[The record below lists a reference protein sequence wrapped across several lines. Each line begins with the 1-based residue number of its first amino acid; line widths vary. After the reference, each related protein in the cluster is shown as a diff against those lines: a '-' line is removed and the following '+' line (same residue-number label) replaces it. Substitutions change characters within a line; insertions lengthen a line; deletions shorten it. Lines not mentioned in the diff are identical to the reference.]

1 MSYLVLARK
10 WRPQSFD
17 DIAGQEHITRTLSNA
32 IRSNRIAHAYLFTG
46 VRGVGKTT
54 AARILA
60 KALNC
65 EKGPTPNPCNQCS
78 FCAEIT
84 SGNCIDV
91 LEIDGA
97 SNRGIDEI
105 RQIIENVR
113 YQPAQCRFKIYVI
126 DEVHQV
132 TRDAFN
138 ALLKTLEEPP
148 PSVKFILATTEPH
161 RLPETILS
169 RCQRYD
175 FRRITLREIVRRLD
189 EISQQ
194 EGLKITKGALVLLA
208 READGSMR
216 DAQSLLEQVLACVEP
231 GSTSR
236 DETAV
241 DERLL
246 EEILG
251 LAERQVLYEIS
262 KAVIQGNAQRCIELI
277 AKVVVE
283 GRDLGRLSRD
293 LVEHFRNLLVVRL
306 AKTDAKDAEA
316 PGKGQLLDLP
326 DQEIDDLRTQVAD
339 LSTETLLDYFDF
351 MAAGDEEVN
360 RSSNPRFP
368 LETVLVRL
376 ATLPKTLP
384 IAQLLE
390 RLEKLEK
397 KLPGAGPAASASVSA
412 AVTQTPQ
419 AATSAPPAALS
430 VAGDKDNL
438 WQNFVSFIGKEK
450 KVLASHLEVATAHEL
465 PPGQLKIG
473 VAEGHHLNYLQDPD
487 NLSVLKNLAKRFFGD
502 DVAVHITAA
511 DPESLGRRSET
522 TGIGTTSPGD
532 EGSTIVKEAL
542 RIFGGSIKTVRRENG

>member
-10 WRPQSFD
+10 WRPQSFE
-17 DIAGQEHITRTLSNA
+17 DIAGQEHITRTLRNA

-65 EKGPTPNPCNQCS
+65 EKGPTPHPCNQCS
-78 FCAEIT
+78 PCAEIT
-84 SGNCIDV
+84 GGRCIDV

-132 TRDAFN
+132 TKDAFN

-175 FRRITLREIVRRLD
+175 FRRIALREIVRRLH

-194 EGLKITKGALVLLA
+194 EGLNITEGALVLLA

-216 DAQSLLEQVLACVEP
+216 DAQSLLEQVLACVQT
-231 GSTSR
+231 GSERR

-251 LAERQVLYEIS
+251 LAERQVLYDLS
-262 KAVIQGNAQRCIELI
+262 NAVIQGNALRCIELI
-277 AKVVVE
+277 AKVMIE

-306 AKTDAKDAEA
+306 AKPDAKETGGF
-316 PGKGQLLDLP
+316 GKGQLLDLP

-339 LSTETLLDYFDF
+339 LSVETLLDYFDF
-351 MAAGDEEVN
+351 MAVGDEEVN

-397 KLPGAGPAASASVSA
+397 RLPGAGRALSASVQA
-412 AVTQTPQ
+412 EMTPQ
-419 AATSAPPAALS
+419 TLQAAAPPAAVSL
-430 VAGDKDNL
+430 AGDKDNL
-438 WQNFVSFIGKEK
+438 WQNFVSFIGREK
-450 KVLASHLEVATAHEL
+450 KFLASHLEAGIALEL

-473 VAEGHHLNYLQDPD
+473 VAERHHLNYLQDAD
-487 NLSVLKNLAKRFFGD
+487 HLSMLKDLAKRFFGD
-502 DVAVHITAA
+502 EVAVHITAA
-511 DPESLGRRSET
+511 DPESFSRKGEP
-522 TGIGTTSPGD
+522 TGTGTMSPGD
-532 EGSTIVKEAL
+532 EGTPMVKEAL

>member
-1 MSYLVLARK
+1 
-10 WRPQSFD
+10 
-17 DIAGQEHITRTLSNA
+17 
-32 IRSNRIAHAYLFTG
+32 
-46 VRGVGKTT
+46 
-54 AARILA
+54 
-60 KALNC
+60 
-65 EKGPTPNPCNQCS
+65 
-78 FCAEIT
+78 
-84 SGNCIDV
+84 
-91 LEIDGA
+91 
-97 SNRGIDEI
+97 
-105 RQIIENVR
+105 
-113 YQPAQCRFKIYVI
+113 
-126 DEVHQV
+126 
-132 TRDAFN
+132 
-138 ALLKTLEEPP
+138 LKTLEEPP

-231 GSTSR
+231 GSKSH

-251 LAERQVLYEIS
+251 LAERQVLYELS
-262 KAVIQGNAQRCIELI
+262 NAVIQGNAQRCIELI

-306 AKTDAKDAEA
+306 AKADAKEVEA
-316 PGKGQLLDLP
+316 FGKGQLLDLP
-326 DQEIDDLRTQVAD
+326 DQEIEDLRTQVAD
-339 LSTETLLDYFDF
+339 LSTEALLDYFDF

-384 IAQLLE
+384 ITQLLE

-397 KLPGAGPAASASVSA
+397 KLPGAGPAASAP
-412 AVTQTPQ
+412 VTQTPQ

-430 VAGDKDNL
+430 AAGDKDNL
-438 WQNFVSFIGKEK
+438 WQNFVSFIGREK
-450 KVLASHLEVATAHEL
+450 KFLASHLETATAHEL

-473 VAEGHHLNYLQDPD
+473 VTERHHLNYLQDPD

-522 TGIGTTSPGD
+522 TGTGTTSLGD

-542 RIFGGSIKTVRRENG
+542 RIFGGSIKPVGRENG